1 MGNKGTAR
9 DEEAARVAVGQVSG
23 ESRKDRF

>member
-9 DEEAARVAVGQVSG
+9 DEEAATVTVGQVFG
-23 ESRKDRF
+23 ESYEDRF